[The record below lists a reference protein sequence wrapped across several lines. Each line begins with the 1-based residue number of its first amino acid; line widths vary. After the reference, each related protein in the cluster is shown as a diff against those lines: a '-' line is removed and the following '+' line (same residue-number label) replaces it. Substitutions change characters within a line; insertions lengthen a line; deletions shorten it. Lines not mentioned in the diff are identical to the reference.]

1 MRGDPKV
8 SDSHNLSHFGWSVS
22 FDIFQS
28 QQLRNKITCHW
39 VERSHVECIAVCKH
53 RSSSKMRLY
62 IDRMLWSRMHLKE
75 TISSPW
81 QEKISAGHQTVSG
94 GSSSLPIASGCPIQ
108 VRQVAQPTHLPV
120 SWATWRGCLQVS
132 ICSARPGIVSATA
145 LPGPS
150 TGLDTC
156 NRSSFLSADQETAEK
171 HRSLFNDGLSQYPL
185 G

>member
-1 MRGDPKV
+1 MV

-94 GSSSLPIASGCPIQ
+94 GSSSLPGASGCPIQ
-108 VRQVAQPTHLPV
+108 VRQVAQPTLAGELGNLTRLLAGLYLLSSTRYRFCNSTPR
-120 SWATWRGCLQVS
+120 SFNWTWYLQPFKLF
-132 ICSARPGIVSATA
+132 IG
-145 LPGPS
+145 
-150 TGLDTC
+150 
-156 NRSSFLSADQETAEK
+156 RSRNSRKT
-171 HRSLFNDGLSQYPL
+171 
-185 G
+185 